1 MYKLQVNYDGKYRL
15 FEDVMVNGKTKPF
28 YTSEPEKFFTVLID
42 YLSKY
47 AKYLVIFDD
56 GVLKIDNYEIVSLSF
71 LSAPKK
77 KFKEYKE
84 VDINQV
90 YLEPQG
96 FHVDFILDIQ
106 CK

>member
-28 YTSEPEKFFTVLID
+28 YTSDPDYFFEDLID
-42 YLSKY
+42 YLKGYTEYS
-47 AKYLVIFDD
+47 VTFED
-56 GVLKIDNYEIVSLSF
+56 GVLSIDNYEIVSLF
-71 LSAPKK
+71 FISAPEKK
-77 KFKEYKE
+77 LKEYKE

-90 YLEPQG
+90 YLSAEG
-96 FHVDFILDIQ
+96 YHVDFILEIE